1 MPSPAGTANP
11 GLATFLASLRGNPV
25 ETSIEQLVSLLK
37 RRQIRNSQP
46 CAIATA
52 HLLRRVLRA
61 VRVADIAKL
70 LERVQQVGQRLIA
83 AQPREL
89 AIGNVVRRVLG
100 LIRDEAEENRDGE
113 VLAAVD
119 MGRESCTAA
128 VNARRDGT
136 SESTDTLDSRHNRDT
151 GPLPKETSNER
162 PPVLNHQ
169 TSYAASTKGSAV
181 PSLFSFA
188 PSKVASPLSTPGTQ
202 TPGSESPV
210 VAPVVSTADT
220 THDLIAEVVEGVQE
234 VIDELNQ
241 ADDQIAGYALDHIH
255 TGEVV
260 LTHTPSMTVQKFFL
274 KAAAKRKFTV
284 VYAETFPIGHQAA
297 HVTGITDDGGDEVEG
312 NSERFLKSMTMAGVT
327 VLLVPF
333 SAVFALMSRINKV
346 VLDTHVVSA
355 NGGLVAAAGAKII
368 CKAAN
373 VHHTPVV
380 VLSGVYKLSPVY
392 PFNVGALIGF
402 GDPKDVIG
410 SQHGGLTQKVNI
422 ENPLFDYVPANLVDL
437 YITNLGGHAPSYLYR
452 IVADHYRSEDLHFMG
467 SELE

>member
-1 MPSPAGTANP
+1 MPSSAGTVTP
-11 GLATFLASLRGNPV
+11 GLATFLASLKVSPV

-61 VRVADIAKL
+61 VRVADLAKL

-89 AIGNVVRRVLG
+89 AIGNIVRRVLG

-113 VLAAVD
+113 VPAHFD
-119 MGRESCTAA
+119 MGRESCY
-128 VNARRDGT
+128 NG
-136 SESTDTLDSRHNRDT
+136 DT
-151 GPLPKETSNER
+151 GPVPKETSNER
-162 PPVLNHQ
+162 PPVLANQ
-169 TSYAASTKGSAV
+169 ISYAVGTKGSAV

-188 PSKVASPLSTPGTQ
+188 PSKVTSPLSTPGTR

-210 VAPVVSTADT
+210 VAPVLSTADT

-255 TGEVV
+255 AGEMV

-284 VYAETFPIGHQAA
+284 VYAETSPIDHQAA
-297 HVTGITDDGGDEVEG
+297 HVTGIADDGGDEVEG
-312 NSERFLKSMTMAGVT
+312 NSERFLKAMTVAGVT

-333 SAVFALMSRINKV
+333 SAVFVLMSRINKV

-368 CKAAN
+368 SKAAN

-380 VLSGVYKLSPVY
+380 VLSGVYKLSPIY
-392 PFNVGALIGF
+392 PFNVGALIGY

-410 SQHGGLTQKVNI
+410 SQHGGLTQKVNV